1 MRARYV
7 LLFISCWSMGAK
19 SAVPVSSYEQLID
32 MSCQAHDMT
41 ANVRLQLDAAKQ
53 RVDNAELD
61 KWMPEVTVGLDVYA
75 AKGQPT
81 SFFAVQEGSVE
92 DPEQP
97 NFYSKGE
104 AWQGKVDMN
113 WGLYEDGKWLGESAL
128 ANAEAESQLSVAESQ
143 LSTAHREALTLA

>member
-1 MRARYV
+1 MRAKY
-7 LLFISCWSMGAK
+7 LLSFIGCFTLQAHG
-19 SAVPVSSYEQLID
+19 AVPVNSYEQLID
-32 MSCQAHDMT
+32 MSCKAHDMT

-53 RVDNAELD
+53 RVENADLN

-81 SFFAVQEGSVE
+81 SFFAVQEGTVQ

-113 WGLYEDGKWLGESAL
+113 WGLYEDGKWLGESEL
-128 ANAEAESQLSVAESQ
+128 ANSEAQSQLSVAKS
-143 LSTAHREALTLA
+143 